1 MPVRVLL
8 VDDSRAFLDSAAR
21 FLAQERGIDV
31 VGRVECG
38 KDALAV
44 AARLGPDLVLVDIA
58 MPGMSGFDVARQIKA
73 GTHIPRVV
81 IVTLHDNPQYR
92 ALAART
98 ADGFLAKD
106 ELGARI
112 VALIDSLFPAA
123 RAEAMHGG

>member
-1 MPVRVLL
+1 VPVRVLL

-44 AARLGPDLVLVDIA
+44 AARLGPALVLVD
-58 MPGMSGFDVARQIKA
+58 
-73 GTHIPRVV
+73 IPRVV

-98 ADGFLAKD
+98 ADGFVAKD

-123 RAEAMHGG
+123 RAEAMHSG